1 LRRPNPGL
9 DRAEDMEQQI
19 IILLVKLAVAAS
31 FASILSRSSRFLNL
45 LLREDRTT
53 LERLQIALGIA
64 IFCATGASF
73 RISSGA
79 YLGADLSLEGSI
91 VAGFV
96 GGYISGLVAGAAC
109 ALPAMLSGE
118 YLSMPLYAAVGVI
131 GGLLRD
137 LAPRHDEIWR
147 FSPFFDLSIYRL
159 IRYPAERQRRVYHI
173 LILLSLLLAELLR
186 FLASELFQGRYLF
199 TPYSGGGFLIT
210 LAAFL
215 TTVFAV
221 TIPLKVW
228 NSARNERLLESKE
241 RLLVQARLSALSSQ
255 INPHFLF
262 NTLNTVSS
270 LIRTRPEEAR
280 RVVHRLSSILRR
292 LLRKTDSFTPLRDEI
307 QFIDDYLSIE
317 TVRFGDK
324 LKVVKEIDPAA
335 LDCQIPAMLLQP
347 IVENSIRHGL
357 ANKVHGGQIRL
368 AVQRSEPGRV
378 QLIVEDDG
386 VGIEESR
393 LSTLLEQ
400 AGIGVSNV
408 NERLHVLFGDNY
420 RLTIDSRPGQ
430 GTRTEIDIPV
440 R

>member
-1 LRRPNPGL
+1 
-9 DRAEDMEQQI
+9 MEQQV

-31 FASILSRSSRFLNL
+31 FASILSRSSRFLGL

-53 LERLQIALGIA
+53 IERLQVALGIA
-64 IFCATGASF
+64 TFCAIGATL
-73 RISSGA
+73 RLSSGA
-79 YLGADLSLEGSI
+79 YQGVDLSLEGSI
-91 VAGFV
+91 VAGIV
-96 GGYISGLVAGAAC
+96 GGYVAGLVAGAAC

-118 YLSMPLYAAVGVI
+118 YLSMALYAAVGVI

-159 IRYPAERQRRVYHI
+159 IRYPAERQRRVYHV
-173 LILLSLLLAELLR
+173 LILLSLLLAEMLR
-186 FLASELFQGRYLF
+186 FLAMQLFEGKYLF
-199 TPYSGGGFLIT
+199 TSYGRDGSMLGIA
-210 LAAFL
+210 AAFL

-292 LLRKTDSFTPLRDEI
+292 LLRKTDSFAPLRDEL

-317 TVRFGDK
+317 MVRFGDN
-324 LKVVKEIDPAA
+324 LRVVKEVDGDV
-335 LDCQIPAMLLQP
+335 LDSQIPAMILQP
-347 IVENSIRHGL
+347 LVENSIRHGL
-357 ANKVHGGQIRL
+357 ANKLQGGRIRL
-368 AVQRSEPGRV
+368 AARRSEPGRV
-378 QLIVEDDG
+378 LLIVEDDG
-386 VGIEESR
+386 VGIEEAK

-420 RLTIDSRPGQ
+420 RLSVDSQPGQ

>member
-1 LRRPNPGL
+1 MRS
-9 DRAEDMEQQI
+9 MEQQV

-45 LLREDRTT
+45 LLREHRTT
-53 LERLQIALGIA
+53 IERLQVALGIA
-64 IFCATGASF
+64 TFCAIGATF
-73 RISSGA
+73 RLSSGA
-79 YLGADLSLEGSI
+79 YQGVDLSLEGSI
-91 VAGFV
+91 VAGIV

-118 YLSMPLYAAVGVI
+118 YLSMPLYAAVGLI

-137 LAPRHDEIWR
+137 LAPDHDEIWR

-159 IRYPAERQRRVYHI
+159 IRYPAERQRRVYHVVI
-173 LILLSLLLAELLR
+173 LAALLLAELLR
-186 FLASELFQGRYLF
+186 LLAQELFEGRYLF
-199 TPYSGGGFLIT
+199 TLYGPNSGMLGTG
-210 LAAFL
+210 AVFL

-270 LIRTRPEEAR
+270 LIRTRPDEAR

-292 LLRKTDSFTPLRDEI
+292 LLRKTDSLAPLRDEL

-317 TVRFGDK
+317 MVRFGDN
-324 LKVVKEIDPAA
+324 LKVDKEIDEAA
-335 LDCQIPAMLLQP
+335 LDSQIPAMILQP

-357 ANKVHGGQIRL
+357 ANKLYGGRIRL
-368 AVQRSEPGRV
+368 AARVPEPGRLSLV
-378 QLIVEDDG
+378 VEDDG
-386 VGIEESR
+386 VGIEESK
-393 LSTLLEQ
+393 LATILEQ

-420 RLTIDSRPGQ
+420 RLSIDSRPGQ
-430 GTRTEIDIPV
+430 GTRTEIEIPV

>member
-1 LRRPNPGL
+1 
-9 DRAEDMEQQI
+9 MEQQI

-64 IFCATGASF
+64 VFCATGAIF
-73 RISSGA
+73 RLSSGA

-91 VAGFV
+91 VAGIV

-159 IRYPAERQRRVYHI
+159 IRYPAERQRRVFHV

-186 FLASELFQGRYLF
+186 FLAAELFQHKFLF
-199 TPYSGGGFLIT
+199 TPYSAGGGFLIT
-210 LAAFL
+210 GAAFL

-292 LLRKTDSFTPLRDEI
+292 LLRKSDAFTPLRDEI

-324 LKVVKEIDPAA
+324 LKVVKEIDPGA
-335 LDCQIPAMLLQP
+335 LDSQIPAMLLQP

-357 ANKVHGGQIRL
+357 ANKVNGGQIRL

-393 LSTLLEQ
+393 LATLLEQ

-408 NERLHVLFGDNY
+408 NERLHVLFGDTY

>member
-1 LRRPNPGL
+1 
-9 DRAEDMEQQI
+9 MEQQV

-53 LERLQIALGIA
+53 IERLQVALGIA
-64 IFCATGASF
+64 TFCAIGATL
-73 RISSGA
+73 RLSSGA
-79 YLGADLSLEGSI
+79 YQGVDLSLEGSI
-91 VAGFV
+91 VAGIV
-96 GGYISGLVAGAAC
+96 GGYVSGLVAGAAC

-159 IRYPAERQRRVYHI
+159 IRYPAERQRRVYHV
-173 LILLSLLLAELLR
+173 LILLSLLLAEMLR
-186 FLASELFQGRYLF
+186 FLAMQLFEGKYLF
-199 TPYSGGGFLIT
+199 TIYGRGGSMLGVG
-210 LAAFL
+210 AAFL

-292 LLRKTDSFTPLRDEI
+292 LLRKTDSFAPLRDEL

-317 TVRFGDK
+317 MVRFGDN
-324 LKVVKEIDPAA
+324 LKVVKEIDSNI
-335 LDCQIPAMLLQP
+335 LDSQIPAMILQP
-347 IVENSIRHGL
+347 LVENSIRHGL
-357 ANKVHGGQIRL
+357 ANKLQGGQIRL
-368 AVQRSEPGRV
+368 AARKAEHGRV
-378 QLIVEDDG
+378 LLIVEDDG
-386 VGIEESR
+386 VGIEEAK
-393 LSTLLEQ
+393 LATLLEQ

-420 RLTIDSRPGQ
+420 RLSVDSQPGQ

>member
-1 LRRPNPGL
+1 
-9 DRAEDMEQQI
+9 MEQQV

-53 LERLQIALGIA
+53 IERLQVALGIA
-64 IFCATGASF
+64 TFCAIGATL
-73 RISSGA
+73 RLSSGA
-79 YLGADLSLEGSI
+79 YQGVDLSLEGSI
-91 VAGFV
+91 VAGIV
-96 GGYISGLVAGAAC
+96 GGYVSGLVGGAAC

-159 IRYPAERQRRVYHI
+159 IRYPAERQRRVYHV
-173 LILLSLLLAELLR
+173 LILLSLLLAEMLR
-186 FLASELFQGRYLF
+186 FLAMQLFEGKYLF
-199 TPYSGGGFLIT
+199 TIYGRDGSMPGIA
-210 LAAFL
+210 AAFL

-241 RLLVQARLSALSSQ
+241 RLLVQARLSALSRQ

-262 NTLNTVSS
+262 NTLNTVSA

-292 LLRKTDSFTPLRDEI
+292 LLRKTDSFAPLRDEM

-317 TVRFGDK
+317 MVRFGDN
-324 LKVVKEIDPAA
+324 LKVVKEIDSDV
-335 LDCQIPAMLLQP
+335 LDSQIPAMILQP
-347 IVENSIRHGL
+347 LVENSIRHGL
-357 ANKVHGGQIRL
+357 ANKLQGGRIRL
-368 AVQRSEPGRV
+368 AARKAEPGRV
-378 QLIVEDDG
+378 LLIVEDDG
-386 VGIEESR
+386 VGIEEAK
-393 LSTLLEQ
+393 LATLLEQ

-408 NERLHVLFGDNY
+408 NERLQVLFGDNY
-420 RLTIDSRPGQ
+420 RLSVDSRPGQ

>member
-1 LRRPNPGL
+1 
-9 DRAEDMEQQI
+9 MEQQI

-64 IFCATGASF
+64 VFCATGASF
-73 RISSGA
+73 RLSSGA

-91 VAGFV
+91 VAGIV

-118 YLSMPLYAAVGVI
+118 FLSMPLYAAVGVI

-159 IRYPAERQRRVYHI
+159 IRYPSERQRRVYHI
-173 LILLSLLLAELLR
+173 LVLVSLLLAELLR

-199 TPYSGGGFLIT
+199 TPYAMGGGFLIT
-210 LAAFL
+210 SAAFL

-335 LDCQIPAMLLQP
+335 LDAQIPAMLLQP

-357 ANKVHGGQIRL
+357 ANQVHGGQIRL

-386 VGIEESR
+386 AGIEESR
-393 LSTLLEQ
+393 LATLLEQ

-420 RLTIDSRPGQ
+420 RLTIDSRPGH

>member
-1 LRRPNPGL
+1 
-9 DRAEDMEQQI
+9 MEQQV

-53 LERLQIALGIA
+53 IERLQVALGIA
-64 IFCATGASF
+64 TFCAIGATL
-73 RISSGA
+73 RLSSGA
-79 YLGADLSLEGSI
+79 YQGVDLSLEGSI
-91 VAGFV
+91 VAGIV
-96 GGYISGLVAGAAC
+96 GGYVSGLVAGAAC

-159 IRYPAERQRRVYHI
+159 IRYPAERQRRVYHV
-173 LILLSLLLAELLR
+173 LILLSLLLAEMLR
-186 FLASELFQGRYLF
+186 FLAMQLFQGKYLF
-199 TPYSGGGFLIT
+199 TIYGSGGSMLGVG
-210 LAAFL
+210 AAFL

-292 LLRKTDSFTPLRDEI
+292 LLRKTDSFAPLRDEL

-317 TVRFGDK
+317 MVRFGDN
-324 LKVVKEIDPAA
+324 LKVVKEIDGNV
-335 LDCQIPAMLLQP
+335 LDSQIPAMILQP
-347 IVENSIRHGL
+347 LVENSIRHGL
-357 ANKVHGGQIRL
+357 ASKLQGGRIRL
-368 AVQRSEPGRV
+368 AARRAGLGRV
-378 QLIVEDDG
+378 LLIVEDDG
-386 VGIEESR
+386 VGIEEAK
-393 LSTLLEQ
+393 LATLLEQ

-420 RLTIDSRPGQ
+420 RLSVDSRPGQ

>member
-1 LRRPNPGL
+1 
-9 DRAEDMEQQI
+9 MEQQV

-31 FASILSRSSRFLNL
+31 FASILSRSSRFLGL

-53 LERLQIALGIA
+53 IERLQVALGIA
-64 IFCATGASF
+64 TFCAIGATL
-73 RISSGA
+73 RLSSGA
-79 YLGADLSLEGSI
+79 YQGVDLSLEGSI
-91 VAGFV
+91 VAGIV
-96 GGYISGLVAGAAC
+96 GGYVAGLVAGAAC

-118 YLSMPLYAAVGVI
+118 YLSMSLYAAVGVI

-137 LAPRHDEIWR
+137 LAPRQDEIWR

-159 IRYPAERQRRVYHI
+159 IRYPAERQRRVYHV
-173 LILLSLLLAELLR
+173 LILLSLLLAEMLR
-186 FLASELFQGRYLF
+186 FLAMQLFEGKYLF
-199 TPYSGGGFLIT
+199 TSYGRDGSMPGIA
-210 LAAFL
+210 AAFL

-292 LLRKTDSFTPLRDEI
+292 LLRKTDSFAPLRDEL

-317 TVRFGDK
+317 MVRFGDN
-324 LKVVKEIDPAA
+324 LRVVKEIEGDV
-335 LDCQIPAMLLQP
+335 LDSQIPAMILQP
-347 IVENSIRHGL
+347 LVENSIRHGL
-357 ANKVHGGQIRL
+357 ANKLQGGRIRL
-368 AVQRSEPGRV
+368 AARRSEPGRV
-378 QLIVEDDG
+378 LLIVEDDG
-386 VGIEESR
+386 VGIEEAK

-420 RLTIDSRPGQ
+420 RLSVDSQPGQ

>member
-1 LRRPNPGL
+1 
-9 DRAEDMEQQI
+9 MEQI
-19 IILLVKLAVAAS
+19 VIILLVKLAVAAS

-64 IFCATGASF
+64 VFCATGASF
-73 RISSGA
+73 RLSSGA

-159 IRYPAERQRRVYHI
+159 IRYPAERQRRVYHV

-186 FLASELFQGRYLF
+186 FLASELFQHRYLF
-199 TPYSGGGFLIT
+199 TPYAAGGGFLIT
-210 LAAFL
+210 VAAFL

-324 LKVVKEIDPAA
+324 LKVIKEIDPGA
-335 LDCQIPAMLLQP
+335 LDSQIPAMLLQP

-357 ANKVHGGQIRL
+357 ANKIDGGRIRL
-368 AVQRSEPGRV
+368 AVTRSDPGRV

-393 LSTLLEQ
+393 LATLLEQ

-420 RLTIDSRPGQ
+420 RLTIDSRPGH

>member
-1 LRRPNPGL
+1 
-9 DRAEDMEQQI
+9 M
-19 IILLVKLAVAAS
+19 
-31 FASILSRSSRFLNL
+31 F
-45 LLREDRTT
+45 
-53 LERLQIALGIA
+53 RL
-64 IFCATGASF
+64 
-73 RISSGA
+73 SSGA
-79 YLGADLSLEGSI
+79 YQGVDLSLEGSI

-96 GGYISGLVAGAAC
+96 GGYVAGLVAGAVC
-109 ALPAMLSGE
+109 ALPAILSGE

-137 LAPRHDEIWR
+137 LAPHHEEIWR

-159 IRYPAERQRRVYHI
+159 LRYPSERQRRTYHI
-173 LILLSLLLAELLR
+173 LILLSLLLAETLR
-186 FLASELFQGRYLF
+186 FLAMQLFEGRYLF
-199 TPYSGGGFLIT
+199 TIYGMGSGPLVVGG
-210 LAAFL
+210 AFL

-270 LIRTRPEEAR
+270 LIRTQPEEAR

-292 LLRKTDSFTPLRDEI
+292 LLRKTDSYTPLRDEL

-317 TVRFGDK
+317 MVRFGEK
-324 LKVVKEIDPAA
+324 LKVVKEIDSGA

-347 IVENSIRHGL
+347 IVENSIPAMLLQPIVENSIRHGL
-357 ANKVHGGQIRL
+357 AGKLNGGRIRL
-368 AVQRSEPGRV
+368 AARKSDSGRV
-378 QLIVEDDG
+378 LLTVEDDG
-386 VGIEESR
+386 VGIEEDK
-393 LSTLLEQ
+393 LATLLKQ

-408 NERLHVLFGDNY
+408 NERLHVLFGDDY
-420 RLTIDSRPGQ
+420 RLSVDSRPGR